1 MLRNKLYKICI
12 IGDGAVGKTTILH
25 RYVEGEFLENTKMT
39 IGTNFYIKDLIF
51 EDLKANIKLQIWD
64 LSGQTHF
71 SSVRPGFYKGAK
83 GIIYA
88 FDLTR
93 MSTFK
98 NLIKWQKEVNK
109 ALDKNPPSV
118 LIGNKLDLIE
128 KKGAI
133 NPKDI
138 KEINNQLDYLAY
150 FKTSAKDNVGI
161 QKAFEQLA
169 RDIFNYYQ
177 EKTIS

>member
-1 MLRNKLYKICI
+1 MLKNKLYKICI

-25 RYVEGEFLENTKMT
+25 RYIEGEFLENTKMT
-39 IGTNFYIKDLIF
+39 IGTNFYIKDLVF
-51 EDLKANIKLQIWD
+51 KDLNANIKLQIWD

-98 NLIKWQKEVNK
+98 NLIKWQEEVEK

-128 KKGAI
+128 KKGGI
-133 NPKDI
+133 SPTDI

-150 FKTSAKDNVGI
+150 FKTSAKDNIGI

-169 RDIFNYYQ
+169 RKIFNYYQ
-177 EKTIS
+177 EKTI